1 MTQSIMADSA
11 LIAELNDLLQL
22 DHDAL
27 AAYSLAIAELDSQ
40 DYKTTVT
47 EFRRDHER
55 HVEELTALIK
65 QRGGIPVQISH
76 QPTGIFKLAMQGLGA
91 VGGDREVLIA
101 WRTNERQARDKYARA
116 AAKPGL
122 PQDVHAAFARG
133 AADEARHYEWADRT
147 LRALGVT
154 EDSRMGRALGA
165 VETMHARTADAIE
178 AVEKKGM
185 AGVEAA
191 RRGIS
196 KGARS
201 ARNRPLVA
209 AVAAVGVG
217 LLVTTLLRRSGSRSS
232 GGYLRKPSRG
242 SMKYGV

>member
-11 LIAELNDLLQL
+11 LIAELNDILQL

-27 AAYSLAIAELDSQ
+27 AAYSLAIKELDGV
-40 DYKTTVT
+40 DYKAAVT
-47 EFRRDHER
+47 QFRHDHER

-65 QRGGIPVQISH
+65 QRGGVPVQLSH

-91 VGGDREVLIA
+91 VGGDREVLLA

-116 AAKPGL
+116 AAMTEVP
-122 PQDVHAAFARG
+122 PDVHAVFQRG
-133 AADEARHYEWADRT
+133 AAHEVRHYEWATRT
-147 LRALGVT
+147 LASLGVR
-154 EDSRMGRALGA
+154 EDSRVGRVAGA

-191 RRGIS
+191 RRGITR
-196 KGARS
+196 GARS
-201 ARNRPLVA
+201 ARSRPIVA
-209 AVAAVGVG
+209 AVAAVGMG
-217 LLVTTLLRRSGSRSS
+217 LLVAKLMRGSRAGRSRRSRF
-232 GGYLRKPSRG
+232 L
-242 SMKYGV
+242 GV